1 LFDIDKTPWSC
12 KAIGPRTPGAPPV
25 VKQDLAEWV
34 KTNCS
39 SSGTNC
45 EATGCCRDPGT
56 RCFQKVEGWATCL
69 ASCDAGS
76 SYYDGNSDPWSCKE
90 LGPKT
95 PGEAVVFSQPVAD
108 WAKQKCSD
116 TDGGNCLETA
126 CCKDDGMQ
134 CYRKNAS
141 WGVCKQ
147 TCSSSQQGEDG
158 QKWSCETVGLRHP
171 GQPPCVDDG
180 EDCSLSRCCKSEGK
194 MCFQKDEFWA
204 TCMDTCDSSD
214 DYLKD
219 WRCKPLGI
227 RQYGRELG
235 CSWAG
240 DDCGLTKVCCQ
251 EGFSCHAKDDHF
263 AGCVDTVPAGWRG
276 DLLGGPRI
284 VTGVIGQ
291 NGYEGNNEI
300 GPTQGQATG
309 TSLYCFM
316 VVMRGGYEEALMQ
329 AAKDMD
335 TSVFQC
341 EAHDVLD
348 GQVAAQVEEGDWS
361 SVSNSEVFVDV
372 WRRVIAANRFQE
384 ADWTVKVDPDT
395 VFFPDRL
402 RSMIADLRPQAW
414 QPIYLK
420 NSQRFNGFLGAIEVL
435 TKQAVELYSEF
446 GLIGC
451 APMEQNSGEDG
462 YLKDCL
468 DSIGAKYMMQ
478 DNILLSNGNEKHCEM
493 VHATFHPFKD
503 VGRWHSCFDRAQ
515 QPPTTSLASEKE
527 DLVDDLTEEQMK
539 IE

>member
-1 LFDIDKTPWSC
+1 
-12 KAIGPRTPGAPPV
+12 
-25 VKQDLAEWV
+25 
-34 KTNCS
+34 
-39 SSGTNC
+39 
-45 EATGCCRDPGT
+45 
-56 RCFQKVEGWATCL
+56 
-69 ASCDAGS
+69 
-76 SYYDGNSDPWSCKE
+76 
-90 LGPKT
+90 
-95 PGEAVVFSQPVAD
+95 
-108 WAKQKCSD
+108 
-116 TDGGNCLETA
+116 
-126 CCKDDGMQ
+126 
-134 CYRKNAS
+134 
-141 WGVCKQ
+141 
-147 TCSSSQQGEDG
+147 
-158 QKWSCETVGLRHP
+158 
-171 GQPPCVDDG
+171 
-180 EDCSLSRCCKSEGK
+180 
-194 MCFQKDEFWA
+194 
-204 TCMDTCDSSD
+204 
-214 DYLKD
+214 
-219 WRCKPLGI
+219 
-227 RQYGRELG
+227 
-235 CSWAG
+235 
-240 DDCGLTKVCCQ
+240 
-251 EGFSCHAKDDHF
+251 
-263 AGCVDTVPAGWRG
+263 
-276 DLLGGPRI
+276 
-284 VTGVIGQ
+284 
-291 NGYEGNNEI
+291 
-300 GPTQGQATG
+300 
-309 TSLYCFM
+309 
-316 VVMRGGYEEALMQ
+316 
-329 AAKDMD
+329 
-335 TSVFQC
+335 
-341 EAHDVLD
+341 LD